1 LQHLV
6 LSCYILKRQALA
18 TSVAVVFLF
27 GVCVCKSGPVHCFLH
42 EFEVVSLNSI
52 LSACAVAA
60 NWAKAAGHRLCD
72 RMIKGKTGK
81 LFARIGSRRSQMF
94 SHVRDIL
101 GKMCFFSN
109 QPI

>member
-1 LQHLV
+1 M
-6 LSCYILKRQALA
+6 
-18 TSVAVVFLF
+18 
-27 GVCVCKSGPVHCFLH
+27 HCFLH

-72 RMIKGKTGK
+72 RMVKEKTGK
-81 LFARIGSRRSQMF
+81 LFARIGSRRSHMF

-101 GKMCFFSN
+101 GKMCVFFQSTN
-109 QPI
+109 LTIHDQHGGDLD